1 MAWGR
6 VRPARDVPRGAT
18 SVPEGFRRQPV
29 LRSIGAADLSGGA
42 EDQFLGG
49 RDDFIGQEFEQV
61 ILTGEADRFECTL
74 FYEEIAEHGP
84 VRAFLLKDR
93 DKEDPPAKGQAHRH
107 QTDLE

>member
-1 MAWGR
+1 M
-6 VRPARDVPRGAT
+6 
-18 SVPEGFRRQPV
+18 
-29 LRSIGAADLSGGA
+29 LNSGSSKNCVQA
-42 EDQFLGG
+42 LVALLDQFLGG

-93 DKEDPPAKGQAHRH
+93 DKEDPPAKAQAHRH